1 MMMVLYDIQ
10 LYDYG
15 WYVGD
20 GNGGGGLAFGPT
32 LKCPF
37 VQ

>member
-20 GNGGGGLAFGPT
+20 GNGGGGGWPLAP
-32 LKCPF
+32 L
-37 VQ
+37 